1 MEFPVY
7 LGTVGGLKTTK
18 VETIPLAV
26 SILSKDQCNGA
37 SNGITGM
44 DAQLLAAKFSYTRTD
59 DINNANV
66 PPVVADAIA
75 DADAFRATHN
85 CGDWNSLTKAE
96 KNQVNAW
103 ATLFD
108 QYNNG
113 LFEGWPQHCEIGQLP
128 SQPQSPSVSTVTAPK
143 VKPKIQLKLS

>member
-1 MEFPVY
+1 
-7 LGTVGGLKTTK
+7 
-18 VETIPLAV
+18 
-26 SILSKDQCNGA
+26 
-37 SNGITGM
+37 M

-59 DINNANV
+59 DINNADV

-75 DADAFRATHN
+75 DADVFRATHD
-85 CGDWNSLTKAE
+85 CHDWNSLTKAE

-113 LFEGWPQHCEIGQLP
+113 LIEGWPQHCEIRAAAP
-128 SQPQSPSVSTVTAPK
+128 QPKAPSVSTVTAPK